1 MATWLSNLFSNKA
14 AAAHAASAVETT
26 AAERPDIVNA
36 VGWGAAAFNAFL
48 PLNPMFVIPQFGL
61 FVVFLLIYIFA
72 AGAGWWSLPLAW
84 ITQGVIMML
93 LIKLQI
99 NLVLKFIPG
108 LG

>member
-1 MATWLSNLFSNKA
+1 MTSWLSNLFSSKEA
-14 AAAHAASAVETT
+14 ISAVETT
-26 AAERPDIVNA
+26 AAERPDVVNA